1 MGPLTVLPTLNQE
14 KRQINGRKSVEFV
27 FFRIEMHDTRL
38 SFSSAKVDAAILAIC
53 PLRRRSLPT
62 PSTLSPA
69 HDVAFA
75 VSVPRRQPPNSSA
88 SIAF

>member
-1 MGPLTVLPTLNQE
+1 MG
-14 KRQINGRKSVEFV
+14 
-27 FFRIEMHDTRL
+27 IEAYFPGQSFNSLSPGLVYTRL